1 MAKVELINPIHS
13 EDRSPTERRPPQRRT
28 ALLRQQLSLDIS
40 DQSRALS
47 SSLPSPISKKELNFL
62 KAIHQNEKNK
72 RQKIKDSPPSQSMDP
87 ESGMTVSG
95 RDGVV

>member
-1 MAKVELINPIHS
+1 MAKAELINPLHS
-13 EDRSPTERRPPQRRT
+13 EDSSPTKRPAPQRRT

-47 SSLPSPISKKELNFL
+47 SSLPSPITKRELSFL

-72 RQKIKDSPPSQSMDP
+72 KQKLKDSLSLSLPMDNDAGILS
-87 ESGMTVSG
+87 ELASSL
-95 RDGVV
+95 